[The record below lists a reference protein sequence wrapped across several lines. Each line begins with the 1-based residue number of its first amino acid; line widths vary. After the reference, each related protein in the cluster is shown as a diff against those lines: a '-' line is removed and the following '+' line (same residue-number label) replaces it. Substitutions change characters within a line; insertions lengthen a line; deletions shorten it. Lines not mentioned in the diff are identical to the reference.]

1 MSSLSDNSNP
11 MPADAL
17 PTFQLAAD
25 TAAIQAELLV
35 LPLFEG
41 STPSAGAPDVDSAS
55 GGALSRAFAS
65 REITG
70 APFEQWWPA
79 AVTGWRASRVLGL
92 GAGPRERWSPE
103 MARRLASAAAL
114 IARQRRIT
122 DVAIVV
128 PSSDGST
135 TARLAQAVAEG
146 VILAQHETGHLKSTP
161 ADLPQVRRAWVIVA
175 DTGEARRALEASI
188 ERGRVLAECTNLA
201 RALGNEPANV
211 LTPRELARRAQAAAE
226 GTTLSVT
233 VLDEPEIR
241 ARGMGLLLGVAQ
253 GSAEPPRVIVLEHN
267 PSGAPTGPVLGL
279 VGKGITFDTGGISI
293 KPADGMERMK
303 VDMAG
308 GAAVIAALRAAA
320 LLEAPI
326 RVIGV
331 VPTTENMPGGR
342 ALKPGDV
349 IRGASG
355 KTVEVINTD
364 AEGRLI
370 LGDGL
375 WQARQLGATHL
386 VDVAT
391 LTGACVVALGRVMA
405 GLFGGP
411 TAFIEGVRAVGEQ
424 TGDRCWPMPSADEYF
439 EQLKS
444 EVADMTNTGGR
455 PAGAVTAA
463 VFLKQFA
470 GGLPWAHVDI
480 AGVAWADEAR
490 PYQVKGATGAATRL
504 LAELA
509 LDPAAWQ

>member
-1 MSSLSDNSNP
+1 MGHNSIP
-11 MPADAL
+11 MVADAL
-17 PTFQLAAD
+17 PTFFLAGDPAVVGTD
-25 TAAIQAELLV
+25 LLV

-41 STPSAGAPDVDSAS
+41 TNPSGGVADVDGAT
-55 GGALSRAFAS
+55 GGALARAVAS
-65 REITG
+65 REVTG
-70 APFEQWWPA
+70 APFEQWWSPA
-79 AVTGWRASRVLGL
+79 VEGWRASRVLGL

-103 MARRLASAAAL
+103 AARRLASAAAL

-122 DVAIVV
+122 DIAIVV
-128 PSSDGST
+128 PTSDGDAR
-135 TARLAQAVAEG
+135 ARLVQAVAEG
-146 VILAQHETGHLKSTP
+146 IVLAQHDTGHLKSTP
-161 ADLPQVRRAWVIVA
+161 ADLPHVRRLCLIAT
-175 DTGEARRALEASI
+175 DTTEAQRAALEDSVH
-188 ERGRVLAECTNLA
+188 RGRVLAECTNLA

-211 LTPRELARRAQAAAE
+211 LTPRELARRAAAAAE

-233 VLDEPEIR
+233 VLDETEIR

-253 GSAEPPRVIVLEHN
+253 GSVEPPRVIVIEHN
-267 PSGAPTGPVLGL
+267 PAGAPAGPVLGL

-308 GAAVIAALRAAA
+308 GAAVIGALRAAA
-320 LLEAPI
+320 LLKAPI

-355 KTVEVINTD
+355 TTVEVVNTD

-405 GLFGGP
+405 GVFGGP
-411 TAFIEGVRAVGEQ
+411 SSFIERVRAVGEQ

-439 EQLKS
+439 DQLKS
-444 EVADMTNTGGR
+444 DVADMTNTGGR

-463 VFLKQFA
+463 VFLKQFV
-470 GGLPWAHVDI
+470 GGLPWAHLDI
-480 AGVAWADEAR
+480 AGVAWADDAR
-490 PYQVKGATGAATRL
+490 PYQVKGATGVATRL

-509 LDPAAWQ
+509 LDPERWV

>member
-1 MSSLSDNSNP
+1 MTS
-11 MPADAL
+11 DAL
-17 PTFQLAAD
+17 PTFHIADGPAAVEADLLILPVFEGPMPEDGGGDLAGGPADALARALAA
-25 TAAIQAELLV
+25 
-35 LPLFEG
+35 
-41 STPSAGAPDVDSAS
+41 
-55 GGALSRAFAS
+55 

-70 APFEQWWPA
+70 APFEQWWAPA
-79 AVTGWRASRVLGL
+79 ADGWRALRVLGL
-92 GAGPRERWSPE
+92 GAGPRERWSADL
-103 MARRLASAAAL
+103 ARRLASAGAL
-114 IARQRRIT
+114 VARQRRIT
-122 DVAIVV
+122 DIAILL
-128 PSSDGST
+128 PG
-135 TARLAQAVAEG
+135 AEG
-146 VILAQHETGHLKSTP
+146 LATAGLVQAAVEGVVLAQHATGHLKSTQ
-161 ADLPQVRRAWVIVA
+161 AELAAIRRVGLVLSG
-175 DTGEARRALEASI
+175 TSEAQRAGLDAATR
-188 ERGRVLAECTNLA
+188 RGRVLAECTNLA

-233 VLDEPEIR
+233 VLDEVEIR

-253 GSAEPPRVIVLEHN
+253 GSAEPPRVIVIEHN
-267 PSGAPTGPVLGL
+267 PPGAPESPVLGL

-308 GAAVIAALRAAA
+308 GAAVIGALRAAA

-326 RVIGV
+326 RVIGII
-331 VPTTENMPGGR
+331 PTTENMPGGR

-355 KTVEVINTD
+355 TTVEVINTD
-364 AEGRLI
+364 AEGRLV

-405 GLFGGP
+405 GVFGGP
-411 TAFIEGVRAVGEQ
+411 AAFIESVRAIGEQ
-424 TGDRCWPMPSADEYF
+424 TGDRCWPMPTADDYF

-444 EVADMTNTGGR
+444 DVADMTNTGGR

-463 VFLKQFA
+463 LFLKQFV
-470 GGLPWAHVDI
+470 GGLPWAHLDI
-480 AGVAWADEAR
+480 AGVAWADDAR

-504 LAELA
+504 LAQLA
-509 LDPAAWQ
+509 LDPQRWV

>member
-1 MSSLSDNSNP
+1 MS
-11 MPADAL
+11 ADAL
-17 PTFQLAAD
+17 PTFHLAGGPAAVVD
-25 TAAIQAELLV
+25 TDLLI
-35 LPLFEG
+35 LPFFEG
-41 STPSAGAPDVDSAS
+41 ASPPGGAATVVDGAPD
-55 GGALSRAFAS
+55 ALSRAIAS
-65 REITG
+65 REVTG
-70 APFEQWWPA
+70 TPFEQWWAPSA
-79 AVTGWRASRVLGL
+79 DGWRASRVLGL
-92 GAGPRERWSPE
+92 GAGPRDRWSPE
-103 MARRLASAAAL
+103 AVRRLASAGAL

-122 DVAIVV
+122 DIALVV
-128 PSSDGST
+128 PSSEGAT
-135 TARLAQAVAEG
+135 RARLVQAAAEG
-146 VILAQHETGHLKSTP
+146 VVLAQHQTGHLKSTP
-161 ADLPQVRRAWVIVA
+161 AELAH
-175 DTGEARRALEASI
+175 ARRVGLIVGDTSEAERAALDASVR
-188 ERGRVLAECTNLA
+188 RGRVLAECTNLA
-201 RALGNEPANV
+201 RALGNEPSNV
-211 LTPRELARRAQAAAE
+211 LTPRELARRAEAAAQ

-233 VLDEPEIR
+233 VLDETEIR

-253 GSAEPPRVIVLEHN
+253 GSAEPPRVIVIEHN
-267 PSGAPTGPVLGL
+267 PPGAPASPVLGL

-308 GAAVIAALRAAA
+308 GAAVIGALRAAA
-320 LLEAPI
+320 LLGAPI
-326 RVIGV
+326 RVVGV

-355 KTVEVINTD
+355 TTVEVVNTD

-405 GLFGGP
+405 GVFGGP
-411 TAFIEGVRAVGEQ
+411 TAFIESVRAVGEQ
-424 TGDRCWPMPSADEYF
+424 TGDRCWPMPSADDYF

-444 EVADMTNTGGR
+444 DVADMTNTGGR

-470 GGLPWAHVDI
+470 GGLPVGARGYRRRGLGRRRAALPGQRRDRRGHAA
-480 AGVAWADEAR
+480 AGR
-490 PYQVKGATGAATRL
+490 TGAR
-504 LAELA
+504 
-509 LDPAAWQ
+509 AAAVGVD

>member
-1 MSSLSDNSNP
+1 
-11 MPADAL
+11 MPADVL
-17 PTFQLAAD
+17 PTFHLAGGPAAVSAD
-25 TAAIQAELLV
+25 LLI
-35 LPLFEG
+35 LPFFEG
-41 STPSAGAPDVDSAS
+41 ANAPGGVADVV
-55 GGALSRAFAS
+55 GGPADGLARAVAS

-70 APFEQWWPA
+70 APFEQWWAPA
-79 AVTGWRASRVLGL
+79 TDGWRASRVLGL

-103 MARRLASAAAL
+103 VARRLASAGAL

-122 DVAIVV
+122 DIAIVV
-128 PSSDGST
+128 PAAEGAT
-135 TARLAQAVAEG
+135 TARLVQAAVEG
-146 VILAQHETGHLKSTP
+146 VVLAQHQTGHLKSAP
-161 ADLPQVRRAWVIVA
+161 ADVAQLRRVCLIVS
-175 DTGEARRALEASI
+175 DTSEGQRAALDDSI
-188 ERGRVLAECTNLA
+188 HRGRVLAECTNLA

-233 VLDEPEIR
+233 VLDETEIR

-253 GSAEPPRVIVLEHN
+253 GSAEPPRLIVIEHN
-267 PSGAPTGPVLGL
+267 PPGAPASPVLGL

-308 GAAVIAALRAAA
+308 GAAVIGALRAAA
-320 LLEAPI
+320 LLGAPI
-326 RVIGV
+326 RVVGV

-355 KTVEVINTD
+355 TTVEVINTD

-370 LGDGL
+370 LGDAL

-405 GLFGGP
+405 GVFGGP
-411 TAFIEGVRAVGEQ
+411 TAFIEDVRAVGEE
-424 TGDRCWPMPSADEYF
+424 TGDRCWPMPSADDYF

-444 EVADMTNTGGR
+444 DVADMTNTGGR

-470 GGLPWAHVDI
+470 GGLPWAHLDI
-480 AGVAWADEAR
+480 AGVAWADEGR
-490 PYQVKGATGAATRL
+490 PYQAKGATGAATRL

-509 LDPAAWQ
+509 LEPQRWV